1 MSEKSTT
8 PVLFNAEVP
17 ESVDKAFQNLTGNL
31 TQNVGST
38 LSDIWYLVFGGLS
51 HLAEKRKAKYAH
63 SLKQFQEELESSVKK
78 IPPEKRLEP
87 SFQVTAQALENVKY
101 CITEKELREMFTSLI
116 SNSLNSDF
124 SKDVHPSFAEI
135 IKQMSVLDAQILKIF
150 KNSSPSGIPVCDYRL
165 LSPDKTSYSTILE
178 NAFLGLPEIALD
190 RCSASLSSLKRLGIL
205 QIPYGVYLNPPK
217 IYNAFK
223 KHPYYTLL
231 QIQFPAEQIAVEK
244 HVAKLTALGIS
255 FVHVCVP
262 D

>member
-8 PVLFNAEVP
+8 PALFNAELP
-17 ESVDKAFQNLTGNL
+17 ESVDKAFQNLTGSL
-31 TQNVGST
+31 TQNIGAT

-51 HLAEKRKAKYAH
+51 HLADKRKAKYAH
-63 SLKQFQEELESSVKK
+63 SLKLFQEDLVSSIKK
-78 IPPEKRLEP
+78 IPPEKQLEP
-87 SFQVTAQALENVKY
+87 SFQVTAQALENAKY

-150 KNSSPSGIPVCDYRL
+150 KKSPPSGIPVCDYRL
-165 LSPDKTSYSTILE
+165 CSPDKKGYNTILE
-178 NAFLGLPEIALD
+178 NVFLGLPEIGLD
-190 RCSASLSSLKRLGIL
+190 RCSTSLSSLERLGIL
-205 QIPYGVYLNPPK
+205 QIPYGTQLNTPE
-217 IYNAFK
+217 IYDAFK
-223 KHPYYTLL
+223 KHPWYSLL
-231 QIQFPAEQIAVEK
+231 QIQFPAKQIEVEK
-244 HVAKLTALGIS
+244 RVAKLTPLGGS